1 MSDAHEEELAGR
13 IHGEALKFL
22 QRWDDPITV
31 ARMEDFAQEAAWTS
45 IRMLSRLRDPSRAG
59 AVARTIARRLR
70 ARACA
75 EERRLRDAR
84 EQRARS
90 WWDLGS
96 HRTCTV
102 RDDEPCLLLRGV
114 PVERSWLAEQL
125 PRALERLS
133 PLNREMLV
141 RYYGGVPT
149 AELARSAGIRVD
161 LVKSRLHRSRECLR
175 KIFEHRARSAGLLDP

>member
-1 MSDAHEEELAGR
+1 MSDAREEELAER
-13 IHGEALKFL
+13 VHREVLRFL

-45 IRMLSRLRDPSRAG
+45 IRMLPRLRDPARAG
-59 AVARTIARRLR
+59 AVARTVARRLR
-70 ARACA
+70 ARAYA

-90 WWDLGS
+90 WWVLGS
-96 HRTCTV
+96 HRSSTV
-102 RDDEPCLLLRGV
+102 RDDEPCVRLHGT
-114 PVERSWLAEQL
+114 PVERAWLATQL
-125 PRALERLS
+125 PHVLERLT
-133 PLNREMLV
+133 PRNRDMLV

-161 LVKSRLHRSRECLR
+161 LVKSRLHRSRESLR